1 MFGFLKK
8 KLSEVISKFSEK
20 VKEEPKQA
28 AEVKEPE
35 AVKPAVEAKAE
46 TKKEAIVAAAIKEKK
61 KAEEHIKPAA
71 PVAKAEAKEKIEEI
85 KKEPPTVAE
94 TEAQAEQ
101 NSAGPSRKS
110 GNSPIAQSADADL
123 RPLST
128 WEPRKKGFFEKITGA
143 IAEAVTTAKIS
154 DEKFEQM
161 FWDLEVVLLEN
172 NAAVEVIG
180 KIKNDLKS
188 SLVDKPLPRGKI
200 EDAIRKTLR
209 SSIEGLFTSGYD
221 FNEKIRKLAAEKK
234 PYKIMFVG
242 INGSGKTTTI
252 AKMAKLLQGE
262 KLKVVIAAADTF
274 RAAAIHQLQEHADK
288 LGVKLIKHDYGADP
302 AAVAFDAV
310 KYAEAHG
317 IDVVLI
323 DTAGRLHTNVNLIDE
338 MKKIARVAK
347 PDMKVFV
354 GESITGNDCVE
365 QARSFNEA
373 IGIDGIILA
382 KADIDEKGGA
392 AISVSYIT
400 KKPIL
405 FLGTGQGYDD
415 LTPFNAETV
424 VEQLGLSA

>member
-8 KLSEVISKFSEK
+8 KLSEVISKFSDK
-20 VKEEPKQA
+20 AKEEPKKAEEA
-28 AEVKEPE
+28 AKGKEPE
-35 AVKPAVEAKAE
+35 KPAPKAVKPAVAVEAKAE
-46 TKKEAIVAAAIKEKK
+46 IKKEAPVATAIKAKEKS
-61 KAEEHIKPAA
+61 EERSQPVA
-71 PVAKAEAKEKIEEI
+71 PVAKADAKERIEEI

-101 NSAGPSRKS
+101 NSAGPS
-110 GNSPIAQSADADL
+110 

-161 FWDLEVVLLEN
+161 FLDLEMTLLEN
-172 NAAVEVIG
+172 NAAVEVIE
-180 KIKNDLKS
+180 KIKADLKQT
-188 SLVDKPLPRGKI
+188 LVDKPLPRGKI
-200 EDAIRKTLR
+200 EEAIRKTLR
-209 SSIEGLFTSGYD
+209 GSIEGLFSSGYD
-221 FNEKIRKLAAEKK
+221 FNEKLKEMLSQKK

-252 AKMAKLLQGE
+252 AKMTKMLQDN
-262 KLKVVIAAADTF
+262 KLKVVIAASDTF

-288 LGVKLIKHDYGADP
+288 LGVKLIKHDYGSDP

-323 DTAGRLHTNVNLIDE
+323 DTAGRLHSNVNLMNE
-338 MKKIARVAK
+338 LKKISRVAR
-347 PDMKVFV
+347 PDFKMFV
-354 GESITGNDCVE
+354 GESIAGNDCIN
-365 QARSFNEA
+365 QAREFNDA
-373 IGIDGIILA
+373 VGIDGIILA
-382 KADIDEKGGA
+382 KADVDEKGGA
-392 AISVSYIT
+392 AISVSYVT

-405 FLGTGQGYDD
+405 FLGTGQGYGD
-415 LTPFNAETV
+415 LTPFKPEVV
-424 VEQLGLSA
+424 VEGLGLAA